1 MDERVAAVATLLTVG
16 HGTDYALNVA
26 RYLPSFS
33 KYAALC
39 SSNPDPEDLKKR
51 NLVMLSSS
59 KIKEAERICRECN
72 EKNITVISFFDP
84 AYPNNLK
91 QIEDPPIVLFTRGL
105 PIPDFD
111 STPSITMVGTRDAKK
126 EYLKYAA
133 INAFSFAVLGFTVVS
148 GFTTGIDSYSLKGAL
163 FAGGKTVSV
172 FPCGVDVT
180 PGHIDRTLEAVLLKY
195 GTILSEYPPRTP
207 VRAWQYARRNRI
219 LSGLTQSTLVVEA
232 GIESGAMS
240 TAEYALDQGRTV
252 YAVPDGPYEPR
263 SEGSNF
269 LLRNGGVLASSFLD
283 IVADYNQK
291 YGYDINPE
299 AHRERLAKGF
309 NSAPSIIIPKE
320 IEEGV
325 PKQKKSISKNEKA
338 EKPEKKTKSSE
349 KEISSVSRSPLE
361 DNEKQALEILRA
373 SDVTADS
380 LCDALGWGFL
390 ESVETLASLVN
401 KGYATEG
408 AGGIYVI
415 CK

>member
-1 MDERVAAVATLLTVG
+1 MDERVAAVATLLTIG

-26 RYLPSFS
+26 RYFSSFS

-39 SSNPDPEDLKKR
+39 GSNPDPEELKKR
-51 NLVMLSSS
+51 NLVLLPSS
-59 KIKEAERICRECN
+59 KIKEAEKICRECD

-84 AYPNNLK
+84 SYPNNLK
-91 QIEDPPIVLFTRGL
+91 QIEDPPMVLFTRGL
-105 PIPDFD
+105 PLPDFD
-111 STPSITMVGTRDAKK
+111 SKPSITMVGTRDAKK

-133 INAFSFAVLGFTVVS
+133 INAFSLAVLGFTVVS
-148 GFTTGIDSYSLKGAL
+148 GFVSGIDSYSLKGAL

-180 PGHIDRTLEAVLLKY
+180 PGQLDPTLESVLLKY

-240 TAEYALDQGRTV
+240 TAEYALDQGRTL

-299 AHRERLAKGF
+299 AHKERLSKGF
-309 NSAPSIIIPKE
+309 NSSPSIIIPKD
-320 IEEGV
+320 IED
-325 PKQKKSISKNEKA
+325 KNKKIKA
-338 EKPEKKTKSSE
+338 EKSEKKPDASP
-349 KEISSVSRSPLE
+349 KEPSVVPDSPLDE
-361 DNEKQALEILRA
+361 KEKQALEILR
-373 SDVTADS
+373 SSHVTADG

-390 ESVETLASLVN
+390 EAVEILASLVN

-408 AGGIYVI
+408 AGGVYVI